1 MAKILITPRSLT
13 KGEHPSLELLKRAG
27 YEVACCTPRQQPGEV
42 ELIRLLP
49 GCIGYLAGVATDVY
63 QKEPPEDY
71 SLARHE
77 RVIATLHVGAFTEE
91 SVERA
96 TVAAVEN
103 IIETLKR
110 Q

>member
-1 MAKILITPRSLT
+1 LVNTARGGLIDDQAVLAALNEGR
-13 KGEHPSLELLKRAG
+13 
-27 YEVACCTPRQQPGEV
+27 
-42 ELIRLLP
+42 
-49 GCIGYLAGVATDVY
+49 LAGVATDVY

-77 RVIATLHVGAFTEE
+77 RVIATPHIGAFTEE